1 MSDYKFAESR
11 NYGSFSLDDLCVC
24 VKLLWPSPILCNP
37 MERSLSMGL
46 LCLWDSLG
54 KNTGV
59 GCHSLLQ
66 SIFPTQGL
74 NPGLLYLLHGQVGS
88 LPLASPGKP
97 KIICMAW
104 NSKL

>member
-66 SIFPTQGL
+66 ILFYNVPADTEL
-74 NPGLLYLLHGQVGS
+74 ANTEPGLRADTQR
-88 LPLASPGKP
+88 
-97 KIICMAW
+97 
-104 NSKL
+104 